1 MFKKYIEYLF
11 KINHLD
17 RYHDEISFETFK
29 KILKEHPKLY
39 QSSFEGF
46 HSYLWRHDNGVAL
59 FSKKAA
65 HISGFCT

>member
-29 KILKEHPKLY
+29 HILKEHPKLY
-39 QSSFEGF
+39 Q
-46 HSYLWRHDNGVAL
+46 
-59 FSKKAA
+59 
-65 HISGFCT
+65 